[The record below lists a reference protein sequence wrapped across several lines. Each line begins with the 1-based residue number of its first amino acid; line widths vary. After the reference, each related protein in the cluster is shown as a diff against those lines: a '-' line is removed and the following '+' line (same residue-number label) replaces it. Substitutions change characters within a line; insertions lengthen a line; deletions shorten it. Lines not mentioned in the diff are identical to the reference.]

1 MCSRA
6 RGHGGCSSVLSTDS
20 SGAKLP
26 AALWGLLCPWLMHLM
41 AIHRSCTTWR
51 QSTAR
56 SPRAVPDRTHFTSVL
71 RVRFGA
77 PRYKKGVKIQR
88 RARFRQELRKK
99 SLTVRA
105 QTPGRLLAQWLV
117 PCAWQCAGL
126 KQLREGSPAGCSFL
140 TPLPAVTAAGAR
152 GSFPLTRPA
161 CC

>member
-1 MCSRA
+1 M
-6 RGHGGCSSVLSTDS
+6 LSTDS
-20 SGAKLP
+20 SSAKLP

-41 AIHRSCTTWR
+41 AYTGAAPPAPLLETKHSEEPLCCPRPYSFYQCPSCALWG
-51 QSTAR
+51 STIQ
-56 SPRAVPDRTHFTSVL
+56 
-71 RVRFGA
+71 
-77 PRYKKGVKIQR
+77 KGVKIQR

-105 QTPGRLLAQWLV
+105 QTPGRLLARWLV
-117 PCAWQCAGL
+117 PRAWQCAGL